1 MSGAENVSHVMHNVL
16 TLRGAKVRDALRW
29 SNYLDDAISR
39 VADAKVEVLF
49 ASHHWPTWGKD
60 EIVGYLEKQRDIY
73 KFIHDQALR
82 FANQGLTS
90 REIAERVELPDS
102 LANTFAVRGYYGT
115 LSHNLKAVYQHYFG
129 WFDGNPANLNPLPP
143 EQSAVHYVE
152 AMGGGVSV
160 LEKARAAYA
169 RGEYRWTA
177 MLLNHLVFAEPG
189 NDAARGVLADT
200 YDQLGYQAESGP
212 WRDFYLTGA
221 NELRGNSREL
231 ERESLT
237 PIDIVSSMPTG
248 LFFDALAV
256 RLDSEKAEG
265 DDSVLNFVF
274 SDIDE
279 THVIELE
286 NAVLHHTLGD
296 PHPDADATVT
306 MTRGTWN
313 LLIAKQTTLQKE
325 IVGGGIEVEGSV
337 IDLVQFF
344 AMLDEPNP
352 RFGIVIP

>member
-1 MSGAENVSHVMHNVL
+1 
-16 TLRGAKVRDALRW
+16 
-29 SNYLDDAISR
+29 
-39 VADAKVEVLF
+39 
-49 ASHHWPTWGKD
+49 
-60 EIVGYLEKQRDIY
+60 
-73 KFIHDQALR
+73 
-82 FANQGLTS
+82 
-90 REIAERVELPDS
+90 
-102 LANTFAVRGYYGT
+102 
-115 LSHNLKAVYQHYFG
+115 KAVYQHYFG

-189 NDAARGVLADT
+189 NDDARGVLADT

-306 MTRGTWN
+306 MTRDTWN